1 MIKYLNNNVNAIQFN
16 SLAIEYI
23 ACNTND
29 TSNESFWMTHFSF
42 SFWTLSF
49 GIFGKLRLQGMAGRK
64 SVKPRKYLYLFA
76 AYKQPYQTFPLSLSF
91 SSILISHFCWLYI
104 ESQIVQRPTSK
115 LEVDSPI
122 LFGKEAEWRKICT
135 IT

>member
-1 MIKYLNNNVNAIQFN
+1 MIWYLNNNVNAIQFN
-16 SLAIEYI
+16 SLAVEYI
-23 ACNTND
+23 ACNTNEKFLD
-29 TSNESFWMTHFSF
+29 GPFFIFILNIIFW
-42 SFWTLSF
+42 
-49 GIFGKLRLQGMAGRK
+49 IFGKLRLQGMARRK

-122 LFGKEAEWRKICT
+122 LFVKEAEWRKICT

>member
-1 MIKYLNNNVNAIQFN
+1 
-16 SLAIEYI
+16 
-23 ACNTND
+23 
-29 TSNESFWMTHFSF
+29 
-42 SFWTLSF
+42 
-49 GIFGKLRLQGMAGRK
+49 MARRK

-122 LFGKEAEWRKICT
+122 LFVNEAEWRKYVPSPNFPYENECLSVAEAEEYT
-135 IT
+135 TLNLGKM